1 MHATTKIK
9 WGMPDSLRSPR
20 SARHTEGLPCSYL
33 ARERAHADYGIRS
46 KKTLRRKLQTCSAGH
61 LRRSRQQKRKICGQ
75 RTPSAPSLSPPSRDV
90 CFFSGS
96 SPPRGQPRRQPPRPL
111 STPPTPYWRLA
122 GPPPRLESRIYTRHH
137 PRTLGPWRSLRSGW
151 LSSSSWAA

>member
-96 SPPRGQPRRQPPRPL
+96 SPPRGSLAASLLVLSPHPL
-111 STPPTPYWRLA
+111 LRIGVWR
-122 GPPPRLESRIYTRHH
+122 GPLLVSNLES
-137 PRTLGPWRSLRSGW
+137 TLDITLAR
-151 LSSSSWAA
+151 